1 MTRVP
6 SLSPGEL
13 PCRASG
19 LSPFSSR
26 SLPLRRAADDDP
38 KEIVAKAIKAHGG
51 EEYLAKHQAVQA
63 TEKGKINIPGVG
75 EADFSQE
82 SAYMLPDKFKHT
94 IEFEAMSLKIRF
106 VAISNGDKVS
116 VDATVNG
123 QAADLGTNL
132 KEAYKT
138 VPVVIRI
145 SHLTPLLKDKSYE
158 LSLIGEDKVD
168 DKKVVGVRVSKKSQ
182 KDVNVYFDKETGLL
196 TKMEYQH
203 HRCLDRQGY
212 QRGADRQG
220 VHEEQGR
227 HHGPEEN
234 RHQAGWQSLRGD
246 RDRRDEVPGVA

>member
-1 MTRVP
+1 M
-6 SLSPGEL
+6 
-13 PCRASG
+13 
-19 LSPFSSR
+19 SR
-26 SLPLRRAADDDP
+26 LWTVAVLVAFAPVARAADDDP

-51 EEYLAKHQAVQA
+51 EEYLSKHPAVQA

-75 EADFSQE
+75 EADMSQE

-94 IEFEAMSLKIRF
+94 IEFEAMNLKIRF

-168 DKKVVGVRVSKKSQ
+168 DKKVIGVRVSKKSQ

-196 TKMEYQH
+196 TKMEYQTIDASTGKD
-203 HRCLDRQGY
+203 LN
-212 QRGADRQG
+212 
-220 VHEEQGR
+220 EERIVKEYMKNKDGIMVPKKTVIKQDGKVFA
-227 HHGPEEN
+227 ETETVEMKFLE
-234 RHQAGWQSLRGD
+234 SLED
-246 RDRRDEVPGVA
+246 SEFKK